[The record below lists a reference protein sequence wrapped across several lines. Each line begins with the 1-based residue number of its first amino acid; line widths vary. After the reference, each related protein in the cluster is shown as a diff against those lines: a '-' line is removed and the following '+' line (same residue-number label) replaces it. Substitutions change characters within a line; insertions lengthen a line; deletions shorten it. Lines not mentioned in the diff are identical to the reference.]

1 MTDAE
6 ALDAYSTTVIRVAEA
21 VAPSVAAVTV
31 RTSRGTGAG
40 SATVI
45 STDRHL
51 LTSAH
56 VVEGADRVELA
67 FADGSEAAARVIG
80 RDPLSDLA
88 VLRAEDPTPPPVPF
102 GDAAGLR
109 VGQLVV
115 ALGNPHGLAGSVTA
129 GIVSALGRSLP
140 TRAGRVVDE
149 VVQTDAALN
158 PGNSGGALAD
168 SAGRLVGVN
177 TAVAGVGLGL
187 AVPIT
192 ATTRAI
198 IDALRTAGRVRR
210 AWLGIAG
217 ARVRLRP
224 EIAARVGAP
233 NGVQVASVVGGSP
246 AAAAGARPGDV
257 VVSLG
262 GTAITTVTDITRL
275 MVEGVIGSRME
286 MTVWRNGALVDVVV
300 EPQELRAG

>member
-1 MTDAE
+1 MNDAE

-45 STDRHL
+45 SAERHL

-67 FADGSEAAARVIG
+67 FADGSEARARVIG

-88 VLRAEDPTPPPVPF
+88 VLHADDPTPPPVPF
-102 GDAAGLR
+102 GDAATLR

-149 VVQTDAALN
+149 VIQTDAALN

-192 ATTRAI
+192 ATTREI

-217 ARVRLRP
+217 ARIRLRP
-224 EIAARVGAP
+224 EIAQRVGSP
-233 NGVQVASVVGGSP
+233 YGVQVASVVGGSP
-246 AAAAGARPGDV
+246 AAAAGARSGDV

-262 GTAITTVTDITRL
+262 AAPITTVTDITAQ
-275 MVEGVIGSRME
+275 MVERAIGTRME

-300 EPQELRAG
+300 EPQELRV